1 MHNRRLVY
9 SLQQAL
15 SPSSDRIVTTVSQPS
30 PAAAPI
36 SDSRLQN
43 GYAYWQR
50 KASGRR
56 MPARVDLDPI
66 EIPKLLPHV
75 MLVEVTDD
83 GRYRYRLIGT
93 ENERA
98 QGINATGCFIDEVL
112 KHDEYKAHVVGI
124 YDTVVRERRP
134 IYSEM
139 LFLSPE
145 MGAVERHTKVLFM
158 PLSDDGEAVNLV
170 FVMQVFLYIDQAT
183 RDRHFIDARPYK
195 EIAHALL

>member
-1 MHNRRLVY
+1 M
-9 SLQQAL
+9 S
-15 SPSSDRIVTTVSQPS
+15 TVSEAT
-30 PAAAPI
+30 PAASAI
-36 SDSRLQN
+36 SDSRLQA

-50 KASGRR
+50 KATGRR
-56 MPARVDLDPI
+56 MPSRAQLDPI

-75 MLVEVTDD
+75 MLVEVAAD

-98 QGINATGCFIDEVL
+98 QGINATGAFIDEVL
-112 KHDEYKAHVVGI
+112 KGPEYKAHVLGL
-124 YDTVVRERRP
+124 YDKVVRERRP

-145 MGAVERHTKVLFM
+145 IGAIERHTKVLFM
-158 PLSDDGEAVNLV
+158 PLSDDDEAVNLV
-170 FVMQVFLYIDQAT
+170 FVMQIFLYIDQAT